1 MRRPREGGGHL
12 RASRPAPAAQT
23 ERCCRRLPRNGWLCA
38 PLRSG
43 MGPRLRGGDEEGGAA
58 PAFARAGEGGRARG
72 SRAGGRA
79 GCHRKPMCE
88 SGSLQAGGESPS
100 VLPASSKR
108 CPSASCMSFPP
119 SCFVPLRSVH
129 PAAGSPL
136 RRDPDSRVSRAR
148 GRLSAPARFA
158 RLIARARE
166 PNAGHTSPVGRIRG
180 FFAPTPAR
188 KGRRLRMP
196 LPPNIVNGKRESSH
210 YSNFS

>member
-1 MRRPREGGGHL
+1 MFATVARCVAPAKAGAHL

-88 SGSLQAGGESPS
+88 SGSLQAGGESPG
-100 VLPASSKR
+100 VLPTSSKLY
-108 CPSASCMSFPP
+108 PSASCMSFPP

-129 PAAGSPL
+129 PVAGSPL
-136 RRDPDSRVSRAR
+136 RRDPDLRVSCAR

-158 RLIARARE
+158 RLIARARSRTRAE
-166 PNAGHTSPVGRIRG
+166 HRAHFVRWPNQRLFRAGANANGQA
-180 FFAPTPAR
+180 APDAA
-188 KGRRLRMP
+188 
-196 LPPNIVNGKRESSH
+196 SAQ
-210 YSNFS
+210 YSQ